1 MKVVF
6 VSCLVVLLSV
16 YLDAS
21 RIQGG
26 VQATTDK
33 DALTADDQYMAETRG
48 FFDSLKKCKKHCHG
62 HCPEVKKG
70 KWKCVETF
78 DSLKKCKKHCHG
90 HCPEVKKGQ
99 WKCVNSRSTSVREA
113 ISYLQQAII
122 STNQKLPEN
131 REHYFHP
138 PPDEDVED
146 EVEEEHNEGNTEKGD
161 DNAEQQYGLFSWL
174 FQSRR
179 SYYSFKSCLKHCHG
193 HCQKEGDFV
202 WKCLHRRSLLEGEEE
217 DVIEEMEEERDA
229 SEDTDK
235 DENHGIES
243 RHFFNS
249 FKKCKKHC
257 HHGHC
262 PEVKKGKWK
271 CVRGRSMS
279 LFRAILSDL
288 LLGEEEDVI
297 EEMEEERDASVDTDK
312 DENHGIESRTI
323 LYTSP
328 LQCLAKCDTYC
339 YAWPQGQ
346 GWECLR

>member
-146 EVEEEHNEGNTEKGD
+146 EVEEEHNEGHTEKGD

-174 FQSRR
+174 FQSR
-179 SYYSFKSCLKHCHG
+179 SFFNSFKKCKNHCHHG
-193 HCQKEGDFV
+193 HCPEVKHGI
-202 WKCLHRRSLLEGEEE
+202 WKCVHHRSLLEGEEE
-217 DVIEEMEEERDA
+217 DV
-229 SEDTDK
+229 S
-235 DENHGIES
+235 
-243 RHFFNS
+243 
-249 FKKCKKHC
+249 
-257 HHGHC
+257 
-262 PEVKKGKWK
+262 
-271 CVRGRSMS
+271 
-279 LFRAILSDL
+279 
-288 LLGEEEDVI
+288 